1 MNPVHTIND
10 ANGKPLLKIF
20 RSAAAPRRDSRRIHK
35 HTEFELSLIL
45 SGTGLY
51 RTDGGA
57 YDIRPGDVFTY
68 ATNEPHCIT
77 DIDDGGM
84 ELLNIQFSP
93 SYIFPEFADADFMKI
108 FFARSAAFSHR
119 LDRSADCLEEIRQ
132 LIMRAEREL
141 REGAADYEYSVR
153 FCLVQALITIRR
165 RFGYVDERGSFSAA
179 YKNFPRIRD
188 AVDYIDAHLSE
199 PLRLDALADIA
210 GFNRTYFCTV
220 FRSCYGMRVW
230 DYIEIRRVEYAK
242 KLLRDD
248 SERTVLSVAVDC
260 GFNNTANYNRI
271 FRKVTGTTP
280 SAYRA
285 EAEKDAAPS
294 RPDGAD

>member
-93 SYIFPEFADADFMKI
+93 SYIFP
-108 FFARSAAFSHR
+108 
-119 LDRSADCLEEIRQ
+119 
-132 LIMRAEREL
+132 
-141 REGAADYEYSVR
+141 VR
-153 FCLVQALITIRR
+153 
-165 RFGYVDERGSFSAA
+165 
-179 YKNFPRIRD
+179 
-188 AVDYIDAHLSE
+188 
-199 PLRLDALADIA
+199 
-210 GFNRTYFCTV
+210 
-220 FRSCYGMRVW
+220 
-230 DYIEIRRVEYAK
+230 
-242 KLLRDD
+242 
-248 SERTVLSVAVDC
+248 
-260 GFNNTANYNRI
+260 
-271 FRKVTGTTP
+271 
-280 SAYRA
+280 
-285 EAEKDAAPS
+285 
-294 RPDGAD
+294 